1 VFQVLGVIVPIVDVV
16 VPTYN
21 RAFMLRECLE
31 SVRTQD
37 FQNFQVTIG
46 DDCSS
51 DTTPDVAREFCSLDS
66 RFRYVRN
73 TRNLGQWGNVNAL
86 VAGAT
91 ASYVHILHDDDWI
104 EPTFYSELVQVLDS
118 TPGAGLAFCRSV
130 VSQVGDEYPPT
141 LPMNWPQNLS
151 GGGLLSR
158 ESAFQWVLRWQVV
171 PLDAALLR
179 TSTLR
184 EVGPFVE
191 EFMSSDW
198 LMWLEMS
205 VGHDLAVVDAPLAH
219 YRIHGAQVSANTF
232 SMYLDI
238 LRMLSSAGGVP
249 LLEGHAA
256 ELSETRFSMFRSYV
270 LTLKENNHPR
280 DDILALAS
288 AFGQLDNGHRPE
300 TRRVVRMALI
310 YAAAPVWFKRGLL
323 GKRTRLRHMTK
334 RLLGFDH
341 LQRENR

>member
-1 VFQVLGVIVPIVDVV
+1 MPIVDVV

-141 LPMNWPQNLS
+141 LPMNWP
-151 GGGLLSR
+151 GRMRLLR
-158 ESAFQWVLRWQVV
+158 EKAFQWMLEGDFI
-171 PLDAALLR
+171 PLDAVLFR
-179 TSTLR
+179 TTAIH
-184 EVGPFVE
+184 EVGPFAE

-198 LMWLEMS
+198 LMWLKVS
-205 VGHDLAVVDAPLAH
+205 AGHDIAMVDSPLAH
-219 YRIHGAQVSANTF
+219 YRIHDAQMSTDRLRLYKDTLKMLTF
-232 SMYLDI
+232 ARDQPV
-238 LRMLSSAGGVP
+238 LRDHSSE
-249 LLEGHAA
+249 LA
-256 ELSETRFSMFRSYV
+256 EARFRAFRSYA
-270 LTLKENNHPR
+270 LALKELPFARR
-280 DDILALAS
+280 DILNLASFFSQLDSDHGTEMRRIVNLALA
-288 AFGQLDNGHRPE
+288 
-300 TRRVVRMALI
+300 
-310 YAAAPVWFKRGLL
+310 YAALPPWFKHGVMAK
-323 GKRTRLRHMTK
+323 GSPLRFAMK
-334 RLLGFDH
+334 KALGFGTARTGDA
-341 LQRENR
+341 